1 MKIKIQ
7 WSNDF
12 IKLKEKTV
20 NLEFSG
26 KDDSL
31 ILTLN
36 EHDAQGN
43 QEVRAGFEIKSF
55 SINFAA
61 SHDKEK
67 NSNIK
72 GEIRIET
79 SFRVMEE
86 GAVVLSFLYSDGLTP
101 MERLKLNTL
110 GH

>member
-1 MKIKIQ
+1 M
-7 WSNDF
+7 
-12 IKLKEKTV
+12 
-20 NLEFSG
+20 
-26 KDDSL
+26 
-31 ILTLN
+31 TLN

-55 SINFAA
+55 PINFAA
-61 SHDKEK
+61 SHGKEK

-79 SFRVMEE
+79 SFRVMEM